1 MTDTADHITI
11 RLRGPA
17 DLERLHQGVRFVAG
31 KVGEGWSVVF
41 TRLRTNPQN
50 ARLHAMLD
58 AIRAHWRANG
68 QRVRTREH
76 MKAVFMKALRA
87 ELVVD
92 DDFYEG
98 SGVVVVGYKT
108 SELSVEQFSELFA
121 LIEAWAAENN
131 IELGETE

>member
-1 MTDTADHITI
+1 MSDDHYV
-11 RLRGPA
+11 LPLKSA
-17 DLERLHQGVRFVAG
+17 SDLERLNKAFSWCSNKLGQGWTVLI
-31 KVGEGWSVVF
+31 
-41 TRLRTNPQN
+41 TRKRTNPQN

-131 IELGETE
+131 IKLGETE